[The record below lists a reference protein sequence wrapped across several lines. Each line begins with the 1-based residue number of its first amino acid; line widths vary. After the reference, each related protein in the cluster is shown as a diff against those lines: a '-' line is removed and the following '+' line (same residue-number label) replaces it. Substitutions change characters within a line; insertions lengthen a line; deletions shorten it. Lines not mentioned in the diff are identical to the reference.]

1 MNWYKIDYNRLV
13 RLLLPTMLRKP
24 IIQSFLDAMVTPV
37 KTLYNAFNSYRKEA
51 DYKLN
56 HNSQICYLQAVLND
70 SFDSD
75 NRRIYIG
82 DAPIEEWSRFLWKE
96 SEDRPIMLPKN
107 DETSDAFMLQSERF
121 IGANSLDFIVYA
133 PNALNLNKNDLIKMN
148 ALIRYYKLAG
158 KRYEIQ
164 TI

>member
-24 IIQSFLDAMVTPV
+24 VIQSFLDAMVIPA
-37 KTLYNAFNSYRKEA
+37 KSLYAAFNAYRKEA

-56 HNSQICYLQAVLND
+56 HNSQVCYLQAVLND
-70 SFDSD
+70 SFDYD
-75 NRRIYIG
+75 NRRIRIG
-82 DAPIEEWSRFLWKE
+82 DAPIEEWARFLWKE
-96 SEDRPIMLPKN
+96 SEDRPIMLG
-107 DETSDAFMLQSERF
+107 TFMLQSERF
-121 IGANSLDFIVYA
+121 IGSNSIDFIVYV
-133 PNALNLNKNDLIKMN
+133 PTALKLNKNDLIKMN

>member
-1 MNWYKIDYNRLV
+1 MNWYKIDYYRLV

-24 IIQSFLDAMVTPV
+24 VIQSFLDAMVTPV
-37 KTLYNAFNSYRKEA
+37 KTLYNAFNTYRKEA

-56 HNSQICYLQAVLND
+56 HNSQVCYLQAVLND
-70 SFDSD
+70 SFDD
-75 NRRIYIG
+75 DKRRIYIA

-96 SEDRPIMLPKN
+96 AEDRPLMLTS
-107 DETSDAFMLQSERF
+107 ETAGVFMLQSERF
-121 IGANSLDFIVYA
+121 IGANSLDFIVCI
-133 PNALNLNKNDLIKMN
+133 PTDLNLDKNDIIKMN

-164 TI
+164 QI